1 LLLAMDAEMSIPLP
15 TMRYGKVTADQIDRE
30 KLRAL
35 VARECREWAEL
46 YAKEPEGPELV
57 RALMRGA
64 EFIVLT
70 HLGLMPESERAQ
82 FGDGYN
88 RRGFFQGR
96 QCLAYV
102 DLYEADIF
110 KKATSLPRPSRRA
123 VA

>member
-1 LLLAMDAEMSIPLP
+1 MSIPLP

-46 YAKEPEGPELV
+46 YAKEPEGDALV
-57 RALMRGA
+57 RGLMRGA
-64 EFIVLT
+64 EAIVLE
-70 HLGLMPESERAQ
+70 HLGLMPPAERAR
-82 FGDGYN
+82 FEVGFD

-96 QCLAYV
+96 QCMAYV

-110 KKATSLPRPSRRA
+110 KKAVPVGRRTLGRPA
-123 VA
+123 V